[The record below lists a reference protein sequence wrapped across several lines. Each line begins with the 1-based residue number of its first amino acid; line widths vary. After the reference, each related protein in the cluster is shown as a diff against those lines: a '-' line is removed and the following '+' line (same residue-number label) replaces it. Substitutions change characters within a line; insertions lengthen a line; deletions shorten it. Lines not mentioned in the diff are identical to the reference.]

1 MAPDL
6 SLIQTFLVIAESG
19 SFTHAAEVLNCS
31 RSHLSKQLTK
41 LEQVLGVSLI
51 MRTTRAQRLTEQGQL
66 VYQEC
71 RQAMNIIDVACA
83 QAMDITNSPKGE
95 IKINS
100 VGGFIG
106 EEIVAPL
113 VSDFVKRYPDIEV
126 ELDFSS
132 QRVDLLLDQFD
143 FVFRMGS
150 LPDSN
155 LIARKLLTLSNET
168 MAAPAYLQ
176 QRGTPSH
183 PKELK
188 QHYCITG
195 SIDHW
200 HYQHISDPK
209 LHAEVAISGGFKC
222 KNGRAMIASAIA
234 GNGIV
239 RLPTLYC
246 PDELANQT
254 LVPVFS
260 DWKVADTPVYL
271 VYHQDPHR
279 ALRFNMFAQY
289 VVEEFQRFSEEN
301 YRKK

>member
-1 MAPDL
+1 MAIEL
-6 SLIQTFLVIAESG
+6 SLIQTFLVIADSG
-19 SFTHAAEVLNCS
+19 SFTQAAEVLNCS
-31 RSHLSKQLTK
+31 RSHLSKQLNK
-41 LEQVLGVSLI
+41 LEKSMGVSLI

-66 VYQEC
+66 FYQEC
-71 RQAMNIIDVACA
+71 RQALNIIDAACA
-83 QAMDITNSPKGE
+83 QAMDITNTPKGQ

-106 EEIVAPL
+106 EDIVAPL
-113 VSDFVKRYPDIEV
+113 VSEFVKRYPDIEV

-155 LIARKLLTLSNET
+155 LIARKLLTLNNET
-168 MAAPAYLQ
+168 LASPDYLA
-176 QRGTPSH
+176 QRGSLQH
-183 PKELK
+183 PRELK

-200 HYQHISDPK
+200 HYQHRDNSE

-222 KNGRAMIASAIA
+222 KNGRAMIASALA

-246 PDELANQT
+246 PEELANRR

-271 VYHQDPHR
+271 VYHKDPHR
-279 ALRFNMFAQY
+279 ALRFNMFANF
-289 VVEEFQRFSEEN
+289 VVEEFSHYVKN
-301 YRKK
+301 